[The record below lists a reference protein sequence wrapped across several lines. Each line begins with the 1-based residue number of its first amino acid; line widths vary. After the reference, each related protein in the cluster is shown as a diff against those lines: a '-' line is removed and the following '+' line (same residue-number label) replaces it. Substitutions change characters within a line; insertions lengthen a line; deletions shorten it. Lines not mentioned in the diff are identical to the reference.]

1 MPISA
6 KIKGGSLDRS
16 GNKQPDIIADTI
28 PKCFK
33 HGMERWGDQVYMRQ
47 KNLGIWQKYTWN
59 DVYDE
64 IRAFGLGLIKLGLK
78 RGETV
83 AIIGENTPEMLWAD
97 FAALSAGCK
106 VVCLYPDMTP
116 EEMLYVLR
124 HAEAVF
130 LIAEDQEQ
138 VDKYFEINTELP
150 DIRKVVY
157 WDLRGMWQY
166 HEDILMRF
174 KAVQKLG
181 RQLNSEQPALFDS
194 KIEEGQGND
203 YAILSYT
210 SGTTGLPKG
219 VIISHNWLIDNAYRV
234 LMANE
239 FKPFTQ
245 YLSYLSPAWV
255 TEHFFISLGLCVP
268 FIYNFPEKPETVLA
282 NIREIGAEALV
293 FGPRQW
299 ESLASTV
306 QFNMNDA
313 GTIRRWIYHAGMKI
327 GMKVALARIK
337 KERVGL
343 IWRLLMPLA
352 DRLVLGPIRDNLGL
366 KKTYFA
372 LTGGAPAAPDVFNF
386 FHAMGVKLRNVYG
399 STEMGLYTQHMGD
412 RFDPATL
419 GQWYQSHNNFGSPL
433 EWRIDDDGGLLVR
446 GACGFEGYYK
456 NPEATEQALK
466 DGWFAT
472 GDAIKMLDNGELVFL
487 DRVKDLKKLSTGHL
501 FPPQFIESR
510 LRFSPYIKDA
520 MVLGDENKS
529 SVAALINIDA
539 VTVGQWAEKKGISY
553 TSFPDLSQRP
563 EICDLIQEEVDRVN
577 QVLDSESRVKR
588 FVNLPKELDPDEAE
602 LTRTRK
608 LRRGLLE
615 ERYEALIQAIY
626 SQMQTFETEVPVKYR
641 DGRTGVVKTKTRIN
655 SPGRI

>member
-6 KIKGGSLDRS
+6 KNKGGALDRS
-16 GNKQPDIIADTI
+16 GIKQPEIIADTI
-28 PKCFK
+28 PKCLK
-33 HGMERWGDQVYMRQ
+33 RGMERWGNQVYMRQ

-64 IRAFGLGLIKLGLK
+64 VRAFCLGLIKLGLK

-97 FAALSAGCK
+97 FAALSAGGK
-106 VVCLYPDMTP
+106 VVCLYPDMTS

-124 HAEAVF
+124 NADAVF

-138 VDKYFEINTELP
+138 VDKYLEIHAELP

-157 WDLRGMWQY
+157 WDLSGMWQY
-166 HEDILMRF
+166 HDDILMKF
-174 KAVQKLG
+174 KAVQELG
-181 RQLNSEQPALFDS
+181 RQLHNEQPALFNN
-194 KIEEGQGND
+194 KLEEGQGND
-203 YAILSYT
+203 TALLSYT

-219 VIISHNWLIDNAYRV
+219 VIITHNWLIDNAYRV

-255 TEHFFISLGLCVP
+255 TEHFFISLGFCVP
-268 FIYNFPEKPETVLA
+268 FIYNFPEEPETVLA

-313 GTIRRWIYHAGMKI
+313 GPIRRWIYHAGTKI
-327 GMKVALARIK
+327 GMKVALGRIK

-343 IWRLLMPLA
+343 IWRLLMPFA

-399 STEMGLYTQHMGD
+399 STEMGLYTQHLGD

-419 GQWYQSHNNFGSPL
+419 GQWYQSHTSFGSPL

-446 GACGFEGYYK
+446 GASGFEGYHK
-456 NPEATEQALK
+456 NPEATERALK

-501 FPPQFIESR
+501 FPPQFIETR

-529 SVAALINIDA
+529 SIAALINIDSS
-539 VTVGQWAEKKGISY
+539 TVGQWAEKKGIPY
-553 TSFPDLSQRP
+553 TSYPDLSQRP
-563 EICDLIQEEVDRVN
+563 EICDLIQNEVNRVN
-577 QVLDSESRVKR
+577 QVLNSESRVKR

-608 LRRGLLE
+608 LRRGLIE
-615 ERYEALIQAIY
+615 KRYEALIHAIY
-626 SQMQTFETEVPVKYR
+626 SQIKTFETEVPVKYR
-641 DGRTGVVKTKTRIN
+641 DGRTGFVKTMTRIN
-655 SPGRI
+655 SAE